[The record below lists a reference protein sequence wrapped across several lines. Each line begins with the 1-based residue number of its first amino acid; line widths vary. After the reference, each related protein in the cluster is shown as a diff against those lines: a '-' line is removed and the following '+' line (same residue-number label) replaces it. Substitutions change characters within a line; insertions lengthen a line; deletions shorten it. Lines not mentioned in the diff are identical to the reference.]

1 MTCDRCFRAL
11 SDGDHGEGVCPYEPR
26 SRSTAIVADDIPGG
40 MVVENGFPEPVR
52 VFSHSEHRRLLAA
65 RGLEINAKWAGPND
79 KHLSRM
85 DIPCA
90 ATLESAAILLSR
102 KKSTPFAPE
111 DAYEPIPI
119 TVTPITFA
127 KER

>member
-1 MTCDRCFRAL
+1 MTCDTCGKTL
-11 SDGDHGEGVCPYEPR
+11 VLGSWPWCPHDTGTGVKYFED
-26 SRSTAIVADDIPGG
+26 AVPGG
-40 MVVENGFPEPVR
+40 FVAENGFDQPTR
-52 VFSHSEHRRLLAA
+52 FYSHSEHRAALAA
-65 RGLEINAKWAGPND
+65 RGLEVQAKWSGPND

-111 DAYEPIPI
+111 EAYEPIPI
-119 TVTPITFA
+119 TVTPITFPKDA
-127 KER
+127 ECS